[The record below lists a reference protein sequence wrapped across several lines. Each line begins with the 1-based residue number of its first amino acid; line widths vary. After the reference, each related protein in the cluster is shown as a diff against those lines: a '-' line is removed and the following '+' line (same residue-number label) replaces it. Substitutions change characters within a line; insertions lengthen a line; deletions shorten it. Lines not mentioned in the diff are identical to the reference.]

1 MNGSM
6 LFAIL
11 FVFGA
16 YILFCFL
23 RRISLG
29 DVLLVTAWSLG
40 LFTWLL
46 PQSSHSQSTVSMSYQ
61 KNPIASPSNLSSYA
75 MDCSQAGPDE
85 TSSLL
90 TSTEIYF
97 DNSMNISEARKK
109 KCQ

>member
-1 MNGSM
+1 M

-23 RRISLG
+23 RRISIG
-29 DVLLVTAWSLG
+29 DVLLVTAWKLG
-40 LFTWLL
+40 LFTLLL
-46 PQSSHSQSTVSMSYQ
+46 PQSSHSQSTVSLNYQ
-61 KNPIASPSNLSSYA
+61 KNPKASPSNLSSYA
-75 MDCSQAGPDE
+75 MDCSPAGPDE

-90 TSTEIYF
+90 TSTEIYSN
-97 DNSMNISEARKK
+97 NSMNILKPRKK